1 MMIIYSYSQGTATR
15 HRLATIIYKGGN
27 IMSHEELFILD
38 FIYSIEQHEE
48 IADSIDEYIYD
59 VDVYRYCDGITE
71 EDLKTYEG
79 YYFE

>member
-1 MMIIYSYSQGTATR
+1 M
-15 HRLATIIYKGGN
+15 N
-27 IMSHEELFILD
+27 HEELFILD
-38 FIYSIEQHEE
+38 FIYSIEEHEE

-71 EDLKTYEG
+71 EDLKTYQG

>member
-1 MMIIYSYSQGTATR
+1 MD
-15 HRLATIIYKGGN
+15 
-27 IMSHEELFILD
+27 HEELFILD
-38 FIYSIEQHEE
+38 FIDYGIEQHEE
-48 IADSIDEYIYD
+48 IADSIDEYIYE

>member
-1 MMIIYSYSQGTATR
+1 MATR
-15 HRLATIIYKGGN
+15 HALQQLN
-27 IMSHEELFILD
+27 IKVVLFMGHEELFILD
-38 FIYSIEQHEE
+38 FINHDIEEV
-48 IADSIDEYIYD
+48 ADSIDQYIYD

>member
-1 MMIIYSYSQGTATR
+1 ME
-15 HRLATIIYKGGN
+15 
-27 IMSHEELFILD
+27 HEELFISD
-38 FIYSIEQHEE
+38 FINHDIEE
-48 IADSIDEYIYD
+48 IADSIDQYTFD

>member
-1 MMIIYSYSQGTATR
+1 MATTP
-15 HRLATIIYKGGN
+15 RLATIIYKGGVN
-27 IMSHEELFILD
+27 MNEELFILD
-38 FIYSIEQHEE
+38 FIYSTEEHEE
-48 IADSIDEYIYD
+48 IADSIDQYIFD

>member
-1 MMIIYSYSQGTATR
+1 M
-15 HRLATIIYKGGN
+15 N
-27 IMSHEELFILD
+27 NEELFILD
-38 FIYSIEQHEE
+38 FIYSTEEHEE